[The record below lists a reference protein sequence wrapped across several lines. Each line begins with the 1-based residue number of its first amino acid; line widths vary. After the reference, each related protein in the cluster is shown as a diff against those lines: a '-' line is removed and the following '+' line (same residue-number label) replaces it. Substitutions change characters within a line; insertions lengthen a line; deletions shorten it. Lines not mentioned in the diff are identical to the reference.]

1 MTKKDYYETLGV
13 NKDDSKEEI
22 KRAYKKL
29 AKKYHPDL
37 NKSEDAAEK
46 FKEINEAAAVLGDD
60 QKRQQYDQFGTA
72 DLSGMGGGGFDF
84 SDFANF
90 GFDFGDIFDSFF
102 GKGFG
107 GFGGAGRR
115 GPRQVHGDN
124 LRFGM
129 EITLEEAATGT
140 KKTVIIPRHETCG
153 KCKGLGGT
161 DVKKCPE
168 CNGEGV
174 IRQTQR
180 TPFGIFSTT
189 RTCRRCNGEG
199 EVVKDIC
206 EYCDG
211 IGKVKKDRKLEI
223 EIPAGVEEGTR
234 LRVAG
239 EGEAGERGGPS
250 GDLYVLIHIKPHK
263 IFNRRGNDL
272 YIEVPITFSE
282 AALGTTIEVP
292 TLEGNAKLKIPS
304 GTQPGTVFRMKGKGI
319 PDVHGYGKGSQNV
332 MVNVQVPEKLT
343 KKQKE
348 ILKQFDK
355 ESKKKRKGLFGF

>member
-1 MTKKDYYETLGV
+1 MTKKEYYEALGV
-13 NKDDSKEEI
+13 SKDASKEEI

-37 NKSEDAAEK
+37 NKSPDAAEK

-72 DLSGMGGGGFDF
+72 DFSGMGGGGFEF

-102 GKGFG
+102 GGFG
-107 GFGGAGRR
+107 GRKR
-115 GPRQVHGDN
+115 GPRPVHGDN
-124 LRFGM
+124 LRFDM
-129 EITLEEAATGT
+129 EITLEEAASGT
-140 KKTVIIPRHETCG
+140 KKTVIIPRHETCD

-161 DVKKCPE
+161 NVKKCPE
-168 CNGEGV
+168 CKGEGV
-174 IRQTQR
+174 LRQTQR

-199 EVVKDIC
+199 EVVKDSC

-223 EIPAGVEEGTR
+223 EIPAGVEEETR

-239 EGEAGERGGPS
+239 EGEAGDRGGPQ
-250 GDLYVLIHIKPHK
+250 GDLYVLLHIKEHNVFK
-263 IFNRRGNDL
+263 RRGNDL
-272 YIEVPITFSE
+272 YMEVPITFSE

-292 TLEGNAKLKIPS
+292 TLDGKAKLKIPS

-319 PDVHGYGKGSQNV
+319 PDVHGYGTGSQNV
-332 MVNVQVPEKLT
+332 MVNVSVPEKLS

-348 ILKQFDK
+348 ILKQFDT